1 MPWSAIRLGC
11 RVEDVFAPEPPET
24 GAAVAAVMDGELD
37 ALLHLYM
44 LNHGILM
51 TPCHMIALM
60 SAATTERDIDR
71 HTQPPTMRAR
81 S

>member
-1 MPWSAIRLGC
+1 MLDLAKRFESGVSEAIERHALPWSAIRLGW

-44 LNHGILM
+44 
-51 TPCHMIALM
+51 
-60 SAATTERDIDR
+60 STTG
-71 HTQPPTMRAR
+71 